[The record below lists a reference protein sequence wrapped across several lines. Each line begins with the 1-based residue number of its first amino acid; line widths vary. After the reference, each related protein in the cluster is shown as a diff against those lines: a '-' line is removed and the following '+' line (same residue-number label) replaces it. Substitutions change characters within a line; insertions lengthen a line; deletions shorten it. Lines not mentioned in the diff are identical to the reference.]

1 MDESERDHLADLTA
15 AARGGDVVSYG
26 HIVELT
32 RASVETVARRI
43 LHDPADAED
52 VAQETYLHAF
62 HKLAELQDN
71 GAMLA
76 WLQRIARNMALNRQR
91 GHHLSFAD
99 DVDVTQIAAPA
110 PPSDEDQASLARA
123 LIGLAEEDRRL
134 CERYYHGGWTTT
146 RLAGGLGISE
156 MAVRKRLQRVR
167 ERLKQGMTMNATEL
181 PQRIVELLSKP
192 NLTAIPENPVGAIWE
207 EFRQTYADFTC
218 VDLAEEID
226 PEAVRRILGDTSGS
240 AVEDYLAAA
249 ARQQWLR
256 RELTVPMLMA
266 AAQPGAPSRLIT
278 TGKTY
283 RISDEENRT
292 RLHAFHQAEVLWIE
306 EGLSEWSIMAPFAAF
321 IEALNVDARLR
332 IEPAD
337 YSLYCERGWQ
347 ISAQWQGHD
356 WHTLAGWGR
365 MKPGVVERLGYDPA
379 RVKAVGL
386 AFGLERL
393 AMLRYGIDDIR
404 MVEAERV

>member
-1 MDESERDHLADLTA
+1 MDEAERDHLADLTV

-26 HIVELT
+26 RIVELT
-32 RASVETVARRI
+32 RASVESVARRI

-52 VAQETYLHAF
+52 VAQEVYLHAF
-62 HKLAELQDN
+62 HRLGTVQDT

-76 WLQRIARNMALNRQR
+76 WLQRIARNMALNRLR
-91 GHHLSFAD
+91 ASHGFFAAD
-99 DVDVTQIAAPA
+99 IDLERIAAPEA
-110 PPSDEDQASLARA
+110 DDGQDQASLARA
-123 LIGLAEEDRRL
+123 LISLGDEDRRL
-134 CERYYHGGWTTT
+134 CDRYYHGGWTTA
-146 RLAGGLGISE
+146 RLAEELGISE

-167 ERLKQGMTMNATEL
+167 ERLKQEMTMNSTEL

-192 NLTAIPENPVGAIWE
+192 NLTAIPENPVGAIWQQ
-207 EFRQTYADFTC
+207 FRQTYADFTC
-218 VDLAEEID
+218 VDLPEEID
-226 PEAVRRILGDTSGS
+226 ADAVRRILGDAGDS
-240 AVEDYLAAA
+240 AVEDYLADA
-249 ARQQWLR
+249 ARQQGLR
-256 RELTVPMLMA
+256 RELTVPMLLA

-283 RISDEENRT
+283 RIGDEESQT

-306 EGLSEWSIMAPFAAF
+306 AGLSEWRIMEPFAAF

-332 IEPAD
+332 IEPTS

-356 WHTLAGWGR
+356 WQTIAGWGR
-365 MKPGVVERLGYDPA
+365 MKPGVVERLGYDST
-379 RVKAVGL
+379 RIKAVGL
-386 AFGLERL
+386 GLGLERL
-393 AMLRYGIDDIR
+393 AMLHYGIDDIR